1 MEKEKEKESFQGRTL
16 TAGCDHRGHR
26 FAHCLLFFSLLSVY
40 LYFDQL
46 LPETPRVA
54 ATLVTT
60 AVTVGKFNVRIKT
73 PNYAGP
79 N

>member
-1 MEKEKEKESFQGRTL
+1 M
-16 TAGCDHRGHR
+16 TAGCDHPGHR
-26 FAHCLLFFSLLSVY
+26 FDQQVCLLFFSLLSVY
-40 LYFDQL
+40 LYFYQL

-73 PNYAGP
+73 PN
-79 N
+79 